1 MDGGGIDLN
10 SQAEE
15 FPTLGLYGAF
25 LQGDVDGLLP
35 GGGRGKGSGLPPYR
49 QPRAGEADGWAT
61 PLARQMNFG
70 GSSSAA
76 AGRRGGNGG
85 MFLGGSSTG
94 AGGGVQQ
101 RANSAAAA
109 PSRRN
114 QRTSMAN
121 HHGGGGQ
128 RVPRP
133 RAPRAPRSAIR
144 GQASGSRAPFVD
156 GDEEMED
163 EVEELASSGGPPVS
177 QTNRAQWNDANNACL
192 LELCLEQRAAGTY
205 NGATMSG
212 DGYQAVVDGLL
223 ARSGLVYTRL
233 QVKKQ
238 ILILKSTHSFW
249 RYLQAHTG
257 LGRKDDGTIDADSEF
272 WKTHTEKKPYLK
284 KLQWGPPA
292 NEDLLD
298 LLFRGSIVDGSTAF
312 APGDDYGENQGQEEE
327 EFQTTP
333 GSTNNQRSQ
342 KVKRSLSTSSTLTSP
357 LKKSKSPMLK
367 VVKDITST
375 FKESVIVNTKQMQ
388 KRASEKAAFS
398 VKRCQELAFVCGVE
412 QTVEA
417 VYVMSKMFETQY
429 QREFF
434 CGQLTPNLRFGY
446 FKKWCRDNN
455 LE

>member
-61 PLARQMNFG
+61 PFARQLNFG

-76 AGRRGGNGG
+76 AGRGGGNGG

-163 EVEELASSGGPPVS
+163 EVEELASSGGPPV
-177 QTNRAQWNDANNACL
+177 
-192 LELCLEQRAAGTY
+192 
-205 NGATMSG
+205 
-212 DGYQAVVDGLL
+212 
-223 ARSGLVYTRL
+223 
-233 QVKKQ
+233 KKQ

-298 LLFRGSIVDGSTAF
+298 LLFRGSIVDGSTAY

-388 KRASEKAAFS
+388 KRASEKAAFF

-417 VYVMSKMFETQY
+417 VYAMSKMFETQY